1 MKPRLFVMAGT
12 VTAIVTVLSLAA
24 CAPAYKPGSLSGLE
38 AAGKLALDPPEQTQ
52 DPWASR
58 GDWELEQ
65 GLMIRHVSSGSGDPV
80 IVLHGGPGAPSDQA
94 WEGLSPLEGRWLFVY
109 PQTRGS
115 GSSTRTVDRW
125 GQEDWGRNMA
135 EMEARL
141 GLSAQVADIERT
153 RRLLG
158 LEKLT
163 IIGHSYGGLLA
174 LLYAI
179 EFPSR
184 VERLVLV
191 SPATLLRMPPP
202 AVADLYSLVE
212 AKLSGQERESFVAW
226 RKRFFDYSRL
236 WSWSEADWRAANE
249 GFLPYFIQAS
259 SKAGADWGF
268 EPLPLPEGGL
278 GGWVQPASFFSLGR
292 DYDLRPLAAKLS
304 CPVRLLVGD
313 HDLIPSVAWEDWR
326 RSIPGLRE
334 YTLEGAGHF
343 PMRDRRFAALVERAL
358 EE

>member
-12 VTAIVTVLSLAA
+12 VTALGIVLSLAA
-24 CAPAYKPGSLSGLE
+24 CSPVYKPGSLSGLE
-38 AAGKLALDPPEQTQ
+38 AVGKLVLDPPEQSQ
-52 DPWASR
+52 DPWTTR
-58 GDWELEQ
+58 GDWELEP
-65 GLMIRHVSSGSGDPV
+65 GVMIRHVSEGKGPAV
-80 IVLHGGPGAPSDQA
+80 LVLHGGPGAPSDQA
-94 WEGLSPLEGRWLFVY
+94 WEGLSSLEGRWLFVY

-125 GQEDWGRNMA
+125 ESGDWSRNVA

-163 IIGHSYGGLLA
+163 IIAHSYGGLLA
-174 LLYAI
+174 LLYAV

-191 SPATLLRMPPP
+191 SPATMLRMPPP
-202 AVADLYSLVE
+202 AGADLYSLVE
-212 AKLSGQERESFVAW
+212 AKLSGQEKESFIAW
-226 RKRFFDYSRL
+226 KKRFFDYSRL

-249 GFLPYFIQAS
+249 DFLPYFIQAS
-259 SKAGADWGF
+259 SKAGASWGS
-268 EPLPLPEGGL
+268 EPLPLPAGGL

-313 HDLIPSVAWEDWR
+313 RDLIPSVAWEDWR
-326 RSIPGLRE
+326 HSIPDLRE
-334 YTLEGAGHF
+334 YSLEGAGHF
-343 PMRDRRFAALVERAL
+343 PMRDGRFAALVARAL